1 MGEEI
6 RKFVKADSVD
16 AKLGLV
22 IGWAMVCKRDGEDY
36 WDVQDNNIPETFMLK
51 ALVDFAENSR
61 MAKEMHTGDAAGEY
75 IFMFPMTT
83 DILKALGMTSKQTG
97 ALIGYIPPPEVLAK
111 FVDGTYTGFSIGG
124 RHINL
129 DPKPGS

>member
-6 RKFVKADSVD
+6 RKFVKAESVD

-22 IGWAMVCKRDGEDY
+22 IGWAMVCKRDGADY
-36 WDVQDNNIPETFMLK
+36 WDVQDNHIPEDSMLG

-61 MAKEMHTGDAAGEY
+61 VAKEMHSGGPAGEY

-83 DILKALGMTSKQTG
+83 DIIKALGMTSQQTG
-97 ALIGYIPPPEVLAK
+97 ALIGYKPPPDVLAK
-111 FVDGTYTGFSIGG
+111 FLDGTYTGFSIGG
-124 RHINL
+124 EHVDLR
-129 DPKPGS
+129 PK